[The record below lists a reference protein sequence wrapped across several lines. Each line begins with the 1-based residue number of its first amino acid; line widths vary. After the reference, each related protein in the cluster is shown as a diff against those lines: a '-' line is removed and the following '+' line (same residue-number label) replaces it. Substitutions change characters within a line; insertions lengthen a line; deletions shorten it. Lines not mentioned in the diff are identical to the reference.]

1 MEEKKP
7 NTQLS
12 TVDEA
17 PQFSLIFADDSE
29 QMRKIAEHKAWLQ
42 RIRHERP
49 NPAHHFKVAVYIR
62 YFNQTKHE
70 NYLDYHIKQ
79 FEDTLALCANWEF
92 VGFYIDEGSTPPNME
107 SAPEWCR
114 LLDDCMEG
122 KVDLIITQKVSN
134 WLRVLPDS
142 FCRCRTLLCSSSGI
156 SAHRLR
162 VFSAMAVP
170 PFP

>member
-1 MEEKKP
+1 
-7 NTQLS
+7 
-12 TVDEA
+12 
-17 PQFSLIFADDSE
+17 
-29 QMRKIAEHKAWLQ
+29 MRKIAEHKAWLQ

-122 KVDLIITQKVSN
+122 KVDLIITQKVRTYPRRAMRFHS
-134 WLRVLPDS
+134 VPDYS
-142 FCRCRTLLCSSSGI
+142 LSRNIRLGSTLFPRICS
-156 SAHRLR
+156 LW
-162 VFSAMAVP
+162 P
-170 PFP
+170 PTTWTI